1 MPRNK
6 DVTRDA
12 IVASALE
19 LFAER
24 GYGAVRIEDVARA
37 AGVSRATFYNHFSE
51 REQILAALFERLL
64 GPNGETADVDSSAD
78 GEPPLERIRTI
89 VRDSIHRMLEQEEL
103 ARFVYSLPVRHES
116 LLKGDV
122 PATPAVFRSIHR
134 LLEQAMAR
142 GEIRDDVPVD
152 LLCIHVHGALE
163 SAMRSWAEGA
173 TDDAIARADLL
184 IDLALTGVVA
194 RSRPRRSAS

>member
-1 MPRNK
+1 MMSVMPRNK
-6 DVTRDA
+6 DVTHDA

-24 GYGAVRIEDVARA
+24 GYGSVRIEDVARA

-51 REQILAALFERLL
+51 REQILAALFQRLL
-64 GPNGETADVDSSAD
+64 EPD
-78 GEPPLERIRTI
+78 GEAVEVDGSSEVAPPLERVRTI
-89 VRDSIHRMLEQEEL
+89 VRDAIRRMLEQEEL

-134 LLEQAMAR
+134 LLEQAAAR

-152 LLCIHVHGALE
+152 LLCVHVHGALE

-173 TDDAIARADLL
+173 TDDPIARADLL
-184 IDLALTGVVA
+184 VDLALTGIVA
-194 RSRPRRSAS
+194 RS